1 VILVIGIEM
10 TQLTQVFFSFVVQ
23 VTLRG
28 PIDPQTGMVAN
39 ITNLKNCLQQAILE
53 PLDHRN
59 LVSYMLNY

>member
-1 VILVIGIEM
+1 MILVIGIEM